1 MRLFFAI
8 ELESYI
14 KDYLYN
20 IQNNIRQYCTAGN
33 FSYKENFHLT
43 LRFMGEQNPEQAQA
57 LKSALQHTAG
67 RIHGFELK
75 LDGIGKFDRGN
86 RKIIWV
92 GLQKSPQ
99 LKLLY
104 GELENE
110 LSRWGYQ
117 KEERGLNPHITFARE
132 VRIEDYSRMEAN
144 INVENKVISVNS
156 VSLMES
162 TRIENKLAY
171 IAIAKNDLLAREI

>member
-1 MRLFFAI
+1 MRLFFAL
-8 ELESYI
+8 EFESYI
-14 KDYLYN
+14 RDYLYN

-33 FSYKENFHLT
+33 FSFKENFHLT
-43 LRFMGEQNPEQAQA
+43 LRFMGEQSPEQAQA

-67 RIHGFELK
+67 CIHGFELK

-86 RKIIWV
+86 RKIIWA
-92 GLQKSPQ
+92 GLQKSSQ

-104 GELENE
+104 GQLENE
-110 LSRWGYQ
+110 LFRLGCQ
-117 KEERGLNPHITFARE
+117 KEERGLSPHITLARE
-132 VRIEDYSRMEAN
+132 VRIEDYSRMAAN
-144 INVENKVISVNS
+144 IKMENKVISVNS

-171 IAIAKNDLLAREI
+171 TAIAKNELLAREI